1 MPRAIK
7 PMADPDHL
15 ASDDSGSR
23 PAPAK
28 RQEYPVRRPL
38 KRPPVHPGALMR
50 EILDDHVRLTIA
62 EAARR
67 MKVSRTALHSVLSG
81 SAAVSADMAL
91 RFAHLTGGAP
101 ELYIHM
107 QADHDLDAARQRL
120 CDEVGSPPPNAKRW
134 VERRKAAVVAAVRS
148 GAISLEEV
156 LRRYQ
161 LAEEEYRSWERAFEP
176 RTTTSDHLPRK
187 RRRQ

>member
-7 PMADPDHL
+7 PIADPNHP
-15 ASDDSGSR
+15 DDGGSR
-23 PAPAK
+23 PAPLK
-28 RQEYPVRRPL
+28 RREYPVRRPL

-67 MKVSRTALHSVLSG
+67 MKVSRAALHSVLNG
-81 SAAVSADMAL
+81 SAAVSAEMAL

-107 QADHDLDAARQRL
+107 QADHDLDTARQRL
-120 CDEVGSPPPNAKRW
+120 GDELGSPPPNTRRW
-134 VERRKAAVVAAVRS
+134 VERRKAVLVNAVRS
-148 GAISLEEV
+148 GAISLEEA

-161 LAEEEYRSWERAFEP
+161 LTEEEYRSWERSFDA
-176 RTTTSDHLPRK
+176 SDHLPRDAAK
-187 RRRQ
+187 RRRSPG

>member
-7 PMADPDHL
+7 PMADPSHP
-15 ASDDSGSR
+15 ASGDSGSR
-23 PAPAK
+23 SAPPK
-28 RQEYPVRRPL
+28 RAEYPVRRPL

-50 EILDDHVRLTIA
+50 EILVDHVRLTIA

-67 MKVSRTALHSVLSG
+67 MKVSRVALHSVLNG

-91 RFAHLTGGAP
+91 RFAHLTGGNP

-120 CDEVGSPPPNAKRW
+120 SDEFGSPPPNTKRW
-134 VERRKAAVVAAVRS
+134 VAHREAAVVTAV
-148 GAISLEEV
+148 
-156 LRRYQ
+156 
-161 LAEEEYRSWERAFEP
+161 P
-176 RTTTSDHLPRK
+176 PPN
-187 RRRQ
+187 